1 MTVAELLVSRVQ
13 QYGWLTVGHIFCDN
27 GYTVNPF
34 VTGEVCISPGNE
46 MLFVATTYDS
56 SDTANLE
63 KYVVGNPK
71 YAGMQKSIV
80 CIGFDHIQHFD
91 INLFNQEMAWAN
103 TPDAYPIPKLPKPAE
118 MEAITLDPDT
128 GLAAGHSVAK
138 KMDGTE
144 IAVFDLYPDMDILNT
159 SGLRIKEYQEF
170 QKKQKM
176 FTAAIKKL
184 TGFSDCI

>member
-46 MLFVATTYDS
+46 
-56 SDTANLE
+56 
-63 KYVVGNPK
+63 
-71 YAGMQKSIV
+71 IV

-184 TGFSDCI
+184 IGFSDCI